1 MREIKVDL
9 ITKKVAEALVKANKV
24 LPDDV
29 YQALN
34 KAIKTESSELSRR
47 VIKNSLKC

>member
-24 LPDDV
+24 L
-29 YQALN
+29 LCLSSFS
-34 KAIKTESSELSRR
+34 KAIKTESS
-47 VIKNSLKC
+47 VK